1 MHHALSSRWLRIVA
15 IGTIVGLSVGNLGC
29 KKLIRKVAP
38 GADGGG
44 GSGSG
49 SGAAAQA
56 DDADTQLEKKI
67 EPYIECLN
75 SISSNVIQMRK
86 YYLTFIPPNGPTGKE
101 TSPGMNTLSKGD
113 ASKCA
118 AGVAKAKTKP
128 PSNPQLEQA
137 GEAFAQ
143 AATRIDKIS
152 NELHDYFDKKN
163 FLDDKWAKGKALHP
177 QLMEAFKAFGKADDT
192 LHNVL
197 DGITKPLHQR
207 ELARVEKED
216 GKKFVYHRLHVLN
229 TARDFI
235 DAADDP
241 EIDFSHFTAART
253 DFQKALADLTAYGD
267 AHKADLKEQKTAPSW
282 PMADTNYDSFIR
294 AANNFD
300 KAQTTFWRCLRDAPA
315 EAKVAGG
322 KVAVEKLKCEKDF
335 FDGTVDRVV
344 LKKYNELISAANSNR
359 FP

>member
-1 MHHALSSRWLRIVA
+1 MHRALSSRLLKIVA
-15 IGTIVGLSVGNLGC
+15 IGTIVGLSVGNVGC
-29 KKLIRKVAP
+29 KKLVKKVAP
-38 GADGGG
+38 G
-44 GSGSG
+44 SE
-49 SGAAAQA
+49 AAQT
-56 DDADTQLEKKI
+56 DDADNQLEKKI

-75 SISSNVIQMRK
+75 SISSNVIRMRRH
-86 YYLTFIPPNGPTGKE
+86 YLSDIPESGPTGKE
-101 TSPGMNTLSKGD
+101 TSASINTLSKGD

-118 AGVAKAKTKP
+118 TSLAKAKTKP

-143 AATRIDKIS
+143 AATQIDKIS

-177 QLMEAFKAFGKADDT
+177 QLVAAFKAFGKADDT
-192 LHNVL
+192 LQNVL
-197 DGITKPLHQR
+197 DGITKPLRQR

-235 DAADDP
+235 DVADDP
-241 EIDFSHFTAART
+241 EIDFNRFTAART

-282 PMADTNYDSFIR
+282 PMADSNYDRFVS
-294 AANNFD
+294 AANEYD

-322 KVAVEKLKCEKDF
+322 KIIVEKAAEKCEKHGLH
-335 FDGTVDRVV
+335 GTVDQAVV
-344 LKKYNELISAANSNR
+344 KNYNELITTANNGR